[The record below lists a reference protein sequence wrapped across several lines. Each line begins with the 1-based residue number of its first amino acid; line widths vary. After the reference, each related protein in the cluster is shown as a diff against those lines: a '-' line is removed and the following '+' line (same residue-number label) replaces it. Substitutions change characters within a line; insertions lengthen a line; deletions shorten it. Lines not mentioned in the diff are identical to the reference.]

1 VQRSRLDRSLA
12 LWERAE
18 RVIPAGTQ
26 TFSKGAR
33 QHVKGAYPTH
43 LVRGK
48 GSHVFDVDGNEY
60 IDYPMALGPVI
71 LGYADPVVNE
81 AVRRQLEDGV
91 IFSLPHPLEVELA
104 ERLTSLIPCAEMV
117 RFAKNGSD
125 VTAAAVRLARA
136 HTGRELVA
144 TCGYHG
150 WQDWYIAG
158 TTRDLGVPKA
168 LREYL
173 LPFRYNDLDSL
184 EAHFRRYPDRIACVI
199 MEPVGVEPP
208 TDGYLEAVKELA
220 HRHGAVLIFDE
231 ILTGFRFAMGG
242 AQQHFGV
249 TPDLACFG
257 KAVANG
263 LPLSV
268 LVGRRDIM
276 RLCEEAF
283 ISMTFGGETL
293 SLAAALVTLREL
305 ERRDV
310 IPGLWDKGRRLQ
322 EEYNRLAESSGV
334 PTRMV
339 GLPPRMV
346 QRFEALSGGSPLAL
360 QSLFLQE
367 TARRGVLFGNGQFL
381 CDAHSDADI
390 ERTLRVC
397 EESFA
402 VLRGALES
410 GRVKA
415 LLEGEVMR
423 EIFRKP

>member
-1 VQRSRLDRSLA
+1 VQRGRLDRSLA

-48 GSHVFDVDGNEY
+48 GSHVFDIDGNEY

-81 AVRRQLEDGV
+81 AVRRQLEDGA

-184 EAHFRRYPDRIACVI
+184 AAHFRRHPDRIACVI

-208 TDGYLEAVKELA
+208 ADGYLEAVKELA
-220 HRHGAVLIFDE
+220 HRYGAVLIFDE

-268 LVGRRDIM
+268 LVGRRNIM

-293 SLAAALVTLREL
+293 SLAAAMVTLREL

-322 EEYNRLAESSGV
+322 EGYNRAAEMAGV

-346 QRFEALSGGSPLAL
+346 QRFEDPSGGSPLAV

-367 TARRGVLFGNGQFL
+367 TVKRGVLFGNGQFL

-390 ERTLRVC
+390 ERTLCVC
-397 EESFA
+397 EEAFGVMRPA
-402 VLRGALES
+402 IAG
-410 GRVKA
+410 GRVLE